1 MRAPLQ
7 RERALGRGYAAA
19 PPGLGAA
26 RGRAHGERAPP
37 APAMLPAVRRHDARR
52 AAGRRAAGSLRRAP
66 AGGGRHPR
74 GQEPRLAARRCGAR
88 ARALR
93 LPSRE
98 RNDRCHRAGCGRRAR
113 GASRPASRSR
123 ALRARRQH
131 REDRLAHGRRAAHA
145 SGACS
150 AGRRHSSA
158 APRVATAARPRHCS
172 ARSSRGSPAR
182 TAGGPFDYLD
192 PKRRQLCSRP
202 PGARLHRPQRGPRRP
217 EGLRRGRPRDR
228 RRAVRR
234 LGRVPRGR

>member
-37 APAMLPAVRRHDARR
+37 APATLPAVRRRNARR
-52 AAGRRAAGSLRRAP
+52 ASSRGAAGSLRPAP

-158 APRVATAARPRHCS
+158 APRVATAARPRCCS